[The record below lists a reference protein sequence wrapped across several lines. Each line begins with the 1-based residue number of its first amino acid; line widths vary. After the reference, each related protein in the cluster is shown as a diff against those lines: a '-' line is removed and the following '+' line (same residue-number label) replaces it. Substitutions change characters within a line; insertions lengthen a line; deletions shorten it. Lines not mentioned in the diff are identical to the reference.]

1 MPEKRPHC
9 QLFNRDLSWL
19 GFNDRVL
26 SEAADRTVPALER
39 LRFAAIVSSNLNE
52 FFMVRVAEIAR
63 TARNS
68 PKKSYP
74 DGLTAAQLSVQI
86 REEVLRQKSRQAA
99 VLEDILHQL
108 RRSGITVHT
117 RFDGPDPALDAEI
130 RKSLQAI
137 KFTRRKTAEPLPALQ
152 SDRLHIF
159 VRFHGEYAV
168 ITLEERERRLLR
180 LAAPAGAAV
189 FALAERWICSKVHEL
204 FAGREVIEAFPFKM
218 IREHDLRYRPDD
230 EDSLEEYIEDNA
242 QNKLRSRVVRLE
254 VDAPYYSEG
263 AMFLASALRLDSA
276 ALYRFDM
283 PLDLRALFAVYS
295 LDGFARLKYPAIIPA
310 VPAPFRKAGRIMSTV
325 ARHDVLLHHPYDS
338 FDIVVNFL
346 KEAACD
352 PAVTEISHVVY
363 RAGIKSQVM
372 DALKDAAARGKKVSV
387 YLELKARFDEM
398 NNLRW
403 TRQLRAAGV
412 KVIPPLKG
420 LKVHSKVTQV
430 IKKLP
435 QGPAAYTHLGTGNYH
450 SGTAR
455 QYTDLGLL
463 TSNAEIGSEVARYFR
478 SLAAGGSLTRP
489 RTLMVAPVNLHA
501 GVMRLIRAETALHR
515 REGGGLIMAKMNSL
529 VDPDIIKALYEAS
542 RAGVRVELL
551 VRGICCLKPGI
562 KGLSENITVLSIVD
576 RFLEHSRIYYFRSGG
591 ADRLYLSSADWM
603 PRNFYNRFEIAFPIL
618 DPLLKRYVKTVVLRG
633 GLADTVKAWYLQPD
647 GTYSRARPAS
657 NAAAVRS
664 QFHFVSLA
672 RRSYKGTLLE
682 KRLPSFPDAAGAD

>member
-1 MPEKRPHC
+1 MPDNRAYR

-19 GFNDRVL
+19 SFNDRVL
-26 SEAADRTVPALER
+26 SEAADKTVPALER

-63 TARNS
+63 AARNS
-68 PKKSYP
+68 PKRNYP

-108 RRSGITVHT
+108 RRSGITVHS
-117 RFDGPDPALDAEI
+117 RFDIPAPALDAEI
-130 RKSLQAI
+130 RGNLKAI
-137 KFTRRKTAEPLPALQ
+137 KFTLRKTTEPLPALQ

-159 VRFHGEYAV
+159 VRFHGEYAI

-180 LAAPAGAAV
+180 LVSADGTAV
-189 FALAERWICSKVHEL
+189 FALTERWICANVHEL
-204 FAGREVIEAFPFKM
+204 FSGREVIEAFPFKM

-242 QNKLRSRVVRLE
+242 QDKLKSRVVRLE

-283 PLDLRALFAVYS
+283 PLDLRALFTVYS
-295 LDGFARLKYPAIIPA
+295 LEGFSRLKYPSVTPA
-310 VPAPFRKAGRIMSTV
+310 VPAPFRKAGRIMGIV
-325 ARHDVLLHHPYDS
+325 AKHDVLLHHPYDS

-352 PAVTEISHVVY
+352 PSVTEIAHVVY
-363 RAGIKSQVM
+363 RAGLKSPVM
-372 DALKDAAARGKKVSV
+372 DVLKEAASKGKKVSV

-403 TRQLRAAGV
+403 TRQLRSAGV

-430 IKKLP
+430 IRKLP
-435 QGPAAYTHLGTGNYH
+435 QGATAYTHLGTGNYH

-455 QYTDLGLL
+455 QYTDIGLL
-463 TSNAEIGSEVARYFR
+463 TSSVDIGREVTRYFR
-478 SLAAGGSLTRP
+478 SLASGTPLARTRN
-489 RTLMVAPVNLHA
+489 LLVAPANLHA

-515 REGGGLIMAKMNSL
+515 KTGGGLIMAKMNSL
-529 VDPDIIKALYEAS
+529 MDPDIIKALYDAS
-542 RAGVRVELL
+542 RAGVKVELL

-576 RFLEHSRIYYFRSGG
+576 RFLEHSRIYYFRAGG
-591 ADRLYLSSADWM
+591 ADKLYLSSADWM

-618 DPLLKRYVKTVVLRG
+618 DPLLKRYVKSVVLRG

-647 GTYSRARPAS
+647 GTYSKARPAS
-657 NAAAVRS
+657 NSAAVRS

-682 KRLPSFPDAAGAD
+682 KRLPALPDEQS

>member
-1 MPEKRPHC
+1 MPDNRAYR

-19 GFNDRVL
+19 SFNDRVL
-26 SEAADRTVPALER
+26 SEAADKTVPALER

-63 TARNS
+63 AARNS
-68 PKKSYP
+68 PKRNYP

-108 RRSGITVHT
+108 RRSGITVHS
-117 RFDGPDPALDAEI
+117 RFDIPAPALDAEI
-130 RKSLQAI
+130 RGNLKAI
-137 KFTRRKTAEPLPALQ
+137 KFTLRKTTEPLPALQ

-159 VRFHGEYAV
+159 VRFHGEYAI

-180 LAAPAGAAV
+180 LVSAEGTAV
-189 FALAERWICSKVHEL
+189 FALTERWICANVHEL
-204 FAGREVIEAFPFKM
+204 FSGREVIEAFPFKM

-242 QNKLRSRVVRLE
+242 QDKLKSRVVRLE

-283 PLDLRALFAVYS
+283 PLDLRALFTVYS
-295 LDGFARLKYPAIIPA
+295 LEGFSRLKYPSVTPA
-310 VPAPFRKAGRIMSTV
+310 VPAPFRKAGRIMGIV
-325 ARHDVLLHHPYDS
+325 AKHDVLLHHPYDS

-352 PAVTEISHVVY
+352 PSVTEIAHVVY
-363 RAGIKSQVM
+363 RAGLKSPVM
-372 DALKDAAARGKKVSV
+372 DVLKEAASKGKKVSV

-403 TRQLRAAGV
+403 TRQLRSAGV

-430 IKKLP
+430 IRKLP
-435 QGPAAYTHLGTGNYH
+435 QGATAYTHLGTGNYH

-455 QYTDLGLL
+455 QYTDIGLL
-463 TSNAEIGSEVARYFR
+463 TSSVDIGREVTRYFR
-478 SLAAGGSLTRP
+478 SLASGTPLARTRN
-489 RTLMVAPVNLHA
+489 LLVAPANLHA

-515 REGGGLIMAKMNSL
+515 KTGGGLIMAKMNSL
-529 VDPDIIKALYEAS
+529 MDPDIIKALYDAS
-542 RAGVRVELL
+542 RAGVKVELL

-576 RFLEHSRIYYFRSGG
+576 RFLEHSRIYYFRAGG
-591 ADRLYLSSADWM
+591 ADKLYLSSADWM

-618 DPLLKRYVKTVVLRG
+618 DPLLKRYVKSVVLRG

-647 GTYSRARPAS
+647 GTYFKARPAS
-657 NAAAVRS
+657 NSAAVRS

-682 KRLPSFPDAAGAD
+682 KRLPALPDEQS

>member
-1 MPEKRPHC
+1 MINRPYR

-19 GFNDRVL
+19 SFNDRVL

-63 TARNS
+63 TARDF
-68 PKKSYP
+68 PKKRYP

-99 VLEDILHQL
+99 VLEDILHHL

-117 RFDGPDPALDAEI
+117 RFDGLDPALDSEI
-130 RKSLQAI
+130 RNSLREI
-137 KFTRRKTAEPLPALQ
+137 KFTRKKTSEPLPALQ

-159 VRFHGEYAV
+159 VRFHGEYAI

-180 LAAPAGAAV
+180 LVAPEGTAA
-189 FALAERWICSKVHEL
+189 FALTERWICSKAHEL
-204 FAGREVIEAFPFKM
+204 FAGREVIEAFPFKI

-242 QNKLRSRVVRLE
+242 LNKLKSRVVRLE

-263 AMFLASALRLDSA
+263 AMFLASALRLDSS
-276 ALYRFDM
+276 ALYRFDL
-283 PLDLRALFAVYS
+283 PLDLRALFTVYS
-295 LDGFARLKYPAIIPA
+295 LEGFTRLKYPVVTPA
-310 VPAPFRKAGRIMSTV
+310 VPAPFKKTGRIM
-325 ARHDVLLHHPYDS
+325 RMMEKHDVLLHHPYDS

-346 KEAACD
+346 MEAACD
-352 PAVTEISHVVY
+352 PAVTEICHVVY
-363 RAGIKSQVM
+363 RAGQKSPVM
-372 DALKDAAARGKKVSV
+372 DALKEAAARGKKVYV

-420 LKVHSKVTQV
+420 MKVHSKVTQV
-430 IKKLP
+430 LKTLP
-435 QGPAAYTHLGTGNYH
+435 QGTAAYTHLGTGNYH

-463 TSNAEIGSEVARYFR
+463 TSNVELGREVTRYFR
-478 SLAAGGSLTRP
+478 SLAAGKRLVGSNCL
-489 RTLMVAPVNLHA
+489 LVAPANLHT
-501 GVMRLIRAETALHR
+501 GVMRLIRSETALHR
-515 REGGGLIMAKMNSL
+515 RSGGGLIMAKMNSL
-529 VDPDIIKALYEAS
+529 VDPDIIQALYEAS
-542 RAGVRVELL
+542 RAGVKVELL

-576 RFLEHSRIYYFRSGG
+576 RFLEHSRIYYFRAGG

-603 PRNFYNRFEIAFPIL
+603 PRNFYNRFEIAFPLL
-618 DPLLKRYVKTVVLRG
+618 DPLLKRYVKSVVLGG
-633 GLADTVKAWYLQPD
+633 GLADTVKAWYLQSD
-647 GTYSRARPAS
+647 GTYCKAKPA
-657 NAAAVRS
+657 AASQAVRS

-682 KRLPSFPDAAGAD
+682 KRLPSRL